1 MPLIS
6 ILTLSQSVSLS
17 TTKYIPFIVASS
29 CRNWMQVALVAV
41 NNVWESPQMVPRSWS
56 DVVSTVSG
64 IRLHTCALPVRING
78 TAVKSV
84 R

>member
-1 MPLIS
+1 
-6 ILTLSQSVSLS
+6 
-17 TTKYIPFIVASS
+17 
-29 CRNWMQVALVAV
+29 MQVALVAV
-41 NNVWESPQMVPRSWS
+41 NNVWESPPMVQRNWS